1 MCSVSVVLFTVLALC
16 LSSSLVNAECNPGE
30 SQLTDFDYKK
40 FTGNW
45 HILSSNSEEFSK
57 YCWDDDYEEGPD
69 GTVLNS
75 DYTCPNGSRIQE
87 TVKVDLQGSKFDL
100 EYPDHTA
107 GFTASYAVL
116 ATDYE
121 HFAIIG
127 GCPPDIIN
135 GSDERKFIYS
145 TEIRMIVK
153 QRKMKWERF

>member
-40 FTGNW
+40 FTGHW

-87 TVKVDLQGSKFDL
+87 TAKVDLQGSKFDL
-100 EYPDHTA
+100 EYPDHTLIYVQYRDTNDREA
-107 GFTASYAVL
+107 KKDEVGEILKKYNV
-116 ATDYE
+116 DYDKLY
-121 HFAIIG
+121 
-127 GCPPDIIN
+127 C
-135 GSDERKFIYS
+135 SCS
-145 TEIRMIVK
+145 C
-153 QRKMKWERF
+153 